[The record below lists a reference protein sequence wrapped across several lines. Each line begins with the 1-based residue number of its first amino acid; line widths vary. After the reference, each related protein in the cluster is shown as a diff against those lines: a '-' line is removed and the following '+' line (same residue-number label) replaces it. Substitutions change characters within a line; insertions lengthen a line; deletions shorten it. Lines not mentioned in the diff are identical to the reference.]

1 MMMFVR
7 LVRRSRPE
15 PGDHKIQKG
24 MMEFPNRMRDRALQ
38 STFAIP
44 LLLTAVF
51 LLSGCSTL
59 ASRSNTGVVVSRS
72 AQIRSSTAVVA
83 ADLLEVNRGDLID
96 ILDSIDIPDP
106 SDNSKRERWYRVRA
120 RDKDATEG
128 WIEAR
133 NIMPDKV
140 LENAQK
146 LAEEDKGT
154 QSQATGQ
161 LHAGSN
167 LRLTP
172 DRSSNENI
180 MMRLDS
186 GSSFEI
192 IGWKRVPKLK
202 GAETSESDTAPKPG
216 SATTRTSKGAPV
228 DEENPEDQETTELWY
243 KVRLSP
249 AISPAPEGWIFGKQV
264 ELMVPSD
271 IIYYRTGREFVAWRR
286 LDEDSNDDGSAART
300 KDVAKESRP
309 GSWVILEKS
318 SSKEAHKLDEPDFDR
333 IYVLGYEKHDQ
344 DHYTAYRSP
353 DIEGY
358 LPLRIEGRGADKAFV
373 VRTKGDNGQIVESRY
388 SLYRDDHGVMRVNA
402 PGEEKGKKKK

>member
-1 MMMFVR
+1 MGFR
-7 LVRRSRPE
+7 
-15 PGDHKIQKG
+15 K
-24 MMEFPNRMRDRALQ
+24 RMRDQGRQ
-38 STFAIP
+38 SIFGIP
-44 LLLTAVF
+44 ALLLAV
-51 LLSGCSTL
+51 LILGGCSTL
-59 ASRSNTGVVVSRS
+59 ASRSNTGVVVTRS

-83 ADLLEVNRGDLID
+83 ADLLEVNRGDVID
-96 ILDSIDIPDP
+96 IFDSIDIPDP

-120 RDKDATEG
+120 HDDLRTDG

-140 LENAQK
+140 LENARK
-146 LAEEDKGT
+146 LSEEDKGT
-154 QSQATGQ
+154 PAQATGQ

-172 DRSSNENI
+172 DRGNNENI

-192 IGWKRVPKLK
+192 IGWKRVLKLK
-202 GAETSESDTAPKPG
+202 GSESGESDTAPKAG
-216 SATTRTSKGAPV
+216 SATSGTNKGAQS
-228 DEENPEDQETTELWY
+228 DEASPEEQETTELWY

-249 AISPAPEGWIFGKQV
+249 SISPAPEGWIFGKQV
-264 ELMVPSD
+264 ELTVPSD

-286 LDEDSNDDGSAART
+286 LDDDSTDETTGSKG

-309 GSWVILEKS
+309 GSWVILERS
-318 SSKEAHKLDEPDFDR
+318 SSKELHKLDEPDFDR

-353 DIEGY
+353 DLEGY
-358 LPLRIEGRGADKAFV
+358 LPMRIEGRGSEKTFSIRIKDE
-373 VRTKGDNGQIVESRY
+373 NGQIVDSRY
-388 SLYRDDHGVMRVNA
+388 SLYR
-402 PGEEKGKKKK
+402 

>member
-1 MMMFVR
+1 M
-7 LVRRSRPE
+7 
-15 PGDHKIQKG
+15 IT
-24 MMEFPNRMRDRALQ
+24 RDRRYRESIEKQLMNYPTSFPTRFTLEEMKRASLFV
-38 STFAIP
+38 TAVLLP
-44 LLLTAVF
+44 VLLLGA
-51 LLSGCSTL
+51 CSTL
-59 ASRSNTGVVVSRS
+59 ASRSNTGVVVTRS

-83 ADLLEVNRGDLID
+83 ADLLEVNRGDVVD
-96 ILDSIDIPDP
+96 ILDSVDIPDP
-106 SDNSKRERWYRVRA
+106 SDNTRKERWYRVRA
-120 RDKDATEG
+120 RDEEKTEG

-140 LENAQK
+140 LESARK
-146 LAEEDKGT
+146 LAEEDKGI
-154 QSQATGQ
+154 QHQATGQ

-172 DRSSNENI
+172 DRSNNENI

-186 GSSFEI
+186 GSTFEI
-192 IGWKRVPKLK
+192 IGWKRVPIVK
-202 GAETSESDTAPKPG
+202 GSEPSESDTAPKPG
-216 SATTRTSKGAPV
+216 SASAGTNKGAQS

-264 ELMVPSD
+264 ELTVPSD

-286 LDEDSNDDGSAART
+286 LDDDTSDEGSATKT

-309 GSWVILEKS
+309 GSWVILERS
-318 SSKEAHKLDEPDFDR
+318 SSKEPHKLDEPDFDR

-358 LPLRIEGRGADKAFV
+358 LPMRVEGRGASKTFT
-373 VRTKGDNGQIVESRY
+373 VRVKDESGQMKEMQY
-388 SLYRDDHGVMRVNA
+388 SLYRDDHGVMRVTP
-402 PGEEKGKKKK
+402 PGEVRGKKKK

>member
-1 MMMFVR
+1 
-7 LVRRSRPE
+7 
-15 PGDHKIQKG
+15 
-24 MMEFPNRMRDRALQ
+24 
-38 STFAIP
+38 
-44 LLLTAVF
+44 
-51 LLSGCSTL
+51 
-59 ASRSNTGVVVSRS
+59 VVSRS

-83 ADLLEVNRGDLID
+83 ADLLEVSRGDVVD

-106 SDNSKRERWYRVRA
+106 SDNSKKERWYRVRSHEG
-120 RDKDATEG
+120 DKIEG

-154 QSQATGQ
+154 PAQATGQ

-172 DRSSNENI
+172 DRSNNENI

-202 GAETSESDTAPKPG
+202 GSDSTESDTAPKAG
-216 SATTRTSKGAPV
+216 SATAGANKGPQS
-228 DEENPEDQETTELWY
+228 DEDNQEEQETTELWY

-249 AISPAPEGWIFGKQV
+249 TISPAPEGWIFGKQV

-286 LDEDSNDDGSAART
+286 LDDDSDDQASTKG

-309 GSWVILEKS
+309 GSWVILERS
-318 SSKEAHKLDEPDFDR
+318 SSKEPHKLDEPDFDR

-353 DIEGY
+353 DVEGY
-358 LPLRIEGRGADKAFV
+358 LPLRTEGHGADKTFS
-373 VRTKGDNGQIVESRY
+373 VRIKDDSGKITEAKY
-388 SLYRDDHGVMRVNA
+388 SLFRDDRGVMRVTA
-402 PGEEKGKKKK
+402 PGEVKGRRRR

>member
-1 MMMFVR
+1 MR
-7 LVRRSRPE
+7 DLRRSFLNATPV
-15 PGDHKIQKG
+15 
-24 MMEFPNRMRDRALQ
+24 
-38 STFAIP
+38 
-44 LLLTAVF
+44 LLLTV

-83 ADLLEVNRGDLID
+83 ADLLEVNRGDSVD

-106 SDNSKRERWYRVRA
+106 SDNSKRERWYRVRGHDDE
-120 RDKDATEG
+120 RTEG

-140 LENAQK
+140 LENARK

-154 QSQATGQ
+154 PGQATGQ

-172 DRSSNENI
+172 DRSNNENI

-186 GSSFEI
+186 GSVFDI

-202 GAETSESDTAPKPG
+202 GSETGESDTAPKAG
-216 SATTRTSKGAPV
+216 SATSGANKGAQA

-249 AISPAPEGWIFGKQV
+249 SISPAPEGWIFGKQV

-286 LDEDSNDDGSAART
+286 LDDDSNDEPPVAKG

-318 SSKEAHKLDEPDFDR
+318 SSKEPHKLDEPDFDR
-333 IYVLGYEKHDQ
+333 IYVLGYQKHEQ

-353 DIEGY
+353 DLEGY
-358 LPLRIEGRGADKAFV
+358 LPLRIEGRGSEKTFS
-373 VRTKGDNGQIVESRY
+373 VRVKDESGKLTEMKY
-388 SLYRDDHGVMRVNA
+388 SLYRDDRGVMRVAA
-402 PGEEKGKKKK
+402 PGEEKGRKRK